1 MSGLSTEIVR
11 DAEALAALAPAW
23 WDLWRRAPA
32 ATPFQSPAWL
42 IPWWRCFGSGEL
54 FTIAAFRGG
63 RLVGLAPFY
72 IEDGAHGRRVLP
84 VGISLSDY
92 LDVLLDPDDA
102 EAGEELIEAALH
114 ERTSWDAWCLE
125 ELRPAAAAFGLPVP
139 PDCGEAIVDQSA
151 CPVLPLDGGRS
162 LIDVLPKTK
171 RRKVNM
177 ARNRA
182 ARRGSVIVEQAEAA
196 AVGPALDHLFRLHG
210 SRWHSRGGAG
220 VLTDDPVRAF
230 QREAAPAL
238 QAAGLLRLYVL
249 RIGADVAAVYYGL
262 AHNGE
267 AYAYLT
273 GFDPPFE
280 FESPGTIVV
289 AHAIE
294 QALGEGAHAFHF
306 LRGQEPYK
314 YEWGAADRW
323 NRRREFRRVDKSHV
337 AAA

>member
-1 MSGLSTEIVR
+1 MSGLTTEIVR

-23 WDLWRRAPA
+23 WDLWRRAQG

-42 IPWWRCFGSGEL
+42 IPWWQRFAPGEL
-54 FTIAAFRGG
+54 FTLAVRRDG

-72 IEDGAHGRRVLP
+72 IEDSMYGRRILP

-92 LDVLLDPDDA
+92 LDVLLDPD
-102 EAGEELIEAALH
+102 EAGADDALAEAAL
-114 ERTSWDAWCLE
+114 RAGVSWDAWCLE
-125 ELRPAAAAFGLPVP
+125 ELRPEAAALGLPIP
-139 PDCGEAIVDQSA
+139 PGCAEEIVDQNA
-151 CPVLPLDGGRS
+151 CPVLPLGSGRS
-162 LIDVLPKTK
+162 LTDILPKTK
-171 RRKVNM
+171 RRKLNL

-182 ARRGSVIVEQAEAA
+182 ARRGHVTVEQADATT
-196 AVGPALDHLFRLHG
+196 VGPALDHLFRLHAA
-210 SRWHSRGGAG
+210 RWKSRGEVG
-220 VLTDDPVRAF
+220 VLADDPVQDF

-249 RIGADVAAVYYGL
+249 RISGVVAAVYYGL

-273 GFDPPFE
+273 GFDPVFE
-280 FESPGTIVV
+280 FESPGTIIL

-294 QALGEGAHAFHF
+294 QALAEGARTFHF

-314 YEWGAADRW
+314 YEWGAVVRW
-323 NRRREFRRVDKSHV
+323 NRRREVRRAKGHV